1 MEISSFIAK
10 LGEFSQNNTTNEA
23 LLGAEGVSESGAW
36 VLFENTSE
44 GIYDVELL
52 ENCVNAIIP
61 LDLSFAKLAIRVQKI
76 AKFVKCLY
84 EQELFLSLPE

>member
-1 MEISSFIAK
+1 VEISSFIAK
-10 LGEFSQNNTTNEA
+10 LGKFSQHNTTNKA
-23 LLGAEGVSESGAW
+23 LLGAEGVCESGAW

-44 GIYDVELL
+44 GINYVELL

-61 LDLSFAKLAIRVQKI
+61 LYLSFSKLAIRVQKI

-84 EQELFLSLPE
+84 KQELFLSLPQ